1 MYSLR
6 GNKYLSAK
14 FILKIL
20 VTVTALVS
28 AGFAQRGA
36 ITMPRN
42 LAELTAQSETIVHG
56 RVMRAKVEPHPE
68 LSHLQTVLVTI
79 AVSETLKGEPG
90 QTFTFRQFI
99 WDPRDIIDAAGY
111 RKGEELLLL
120 MNRPTKY
127 GLTSPAGLGQG
138 RFLIKRDAAGKMIA
152 TNEFGNQG
160 LFRNIGPEMS
170 KLGVK
175 LSPRLSKVVTQP
187 GAGPLELD
195 DLRGLIRSLVQ
206 EKAR

>member
-1 MYSLR
+1 MHLLR
-6 GNKYLSAK
+6 GNKYLSAE
-14 FILKIL
+14 FILKNCL
-20 VTVTALVS
+20 VVTVLVG
-28 AGFAQRGA
+28 AAFAQRGA

-42 LAELTAQSETIVHG
+42 LAELTAQSDTIVHG
-56 RVMRAKVEPHPE
+56 RVMTAKVEPHPE
-68 LSHLQTVLVTI
+68 LSHLQTVVVTI
-79 AVSETLKGEPG
+79 AVSETLKGQPE

-99 WDPRDIIDAAGY
+99 WDPRDVMDAAGY

-138 RFLIKRDAAGKMIA
+138 RFLVKRDAAGKMIA

-160 LFRNIGPEMS
+160 LFRNIGPELS

-187 GAGPLELD
+187 SAGPLELD
-195 DLRGLIRSLVQ
+195 DLRGLIRSLAQ
-206 EKAR
+206 EKAQ